1 MDQEWMIMADWYV
14 TVTGVLTVTAEDA
27 DDRVVTFDGSQSVMW
42 SGMACNQPVLANR
55 HIEC

>member
-1 MDQEWMIMADWYV
+1 MIMADWYV
-14 TVTGVLTVTAEDA
+14 AVIGVLTVTAEDA
-27 DDRVVTFDGSQSVMW
+27 DDRVVTFDGSQPVMW